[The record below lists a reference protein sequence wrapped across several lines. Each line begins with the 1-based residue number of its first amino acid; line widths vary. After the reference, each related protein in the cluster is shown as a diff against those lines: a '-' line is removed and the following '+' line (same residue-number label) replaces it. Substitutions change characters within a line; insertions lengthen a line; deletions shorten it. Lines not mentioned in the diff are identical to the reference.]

1 MHIAMGAAR
10 KNVRKR
16 KQIKKKPLTWRKVSL
31 HEEKKHPLG
40 FLISGGGERLFLPS
54 PPMHIA

>member
-1 MHIAMGAAR
+1 MHIAMGVC
-10 KNVRKR
+10 KNVRKG

-31 HEEKKHPLG
+31 HRENAPPRI
-40 FLISGGGERLFLPS
+40 FNFRGGASILAP